1 MIKDGYDVKRVHKVS
16 VITIFGI
23 IFLSCLQSLLGGFS
37 VFLKFVT
44 PAAIILFITL
54 FNYFLPIKDYIKG
67 CIFSMVPAI
76 VIIAFFYLDG
86 FSLDGHYILF
96 CAVALTSLY
105 FNKRILIVN
114 ASIIDVLFITVFL
127 LSPDSIMGSDNNL
140 QSFTNTVIVL
150 NGTIA
155 LLYLLTKW
163 GRKLIDDSCQK
174 QLQAEEL
181 LVKLQATFSNVE
193 RSTGVLED
201 SITKLYGNINT
212 IKEESQ
218 NITESMND
226 MAKSIQ
232 EEATS
237 TYTVNETMVNS
248 LEIAKETLDIS
259 KGVINKTDELNH
271 TFSEGWNQIE
281 QMHNQMSIIGSS
293 ITTAN
298 STVAEL
304 QTSMKTIND
313 LLADIASIASQT
325 NLLALNAAI
334 ESARAG
340 EHGKGF
346 AVVADEVGK
355 LAEQSAKIAAN
366 IAQVTAGLFNKCQE
380 ASEKVS
386 NGEVVSREGQE
397 LINNISSYFNYLKQ
411 SFGDTNNE
419 ISKGMEKI
427 KNVTHLF
434 TDSQCQI
441 QNVANI
447 SQQNAAATE
456 EVLATTENENKE
468 IQEIYNSIN
477 TIKGL
482 SGQLM
487 DMISK

>member
-16 VITIFGI
+16 VITTFSI

-37 VFLKFVT
+37 VFIEFVT
-44 PAAIILFITL
+44 PAAIILAITL
-54 FNYFLPIKDYIKG
+54 INYFLPIKDYVKG
-67 CIFSMVPAI
+67 CIFSLVPAI
-76 VIIAFFYLDG
+76 VIIAFFYIDG

-96 CAVALTSLY
+96 CAIALASLY
-105 FNKRILIVN
+105 FNKKILIIN
-114 ASIIDVLFITVFL
+114 AAIIDVSFITVFL
-127 LSPDSIMGSDNNL
+127 LTPDRIMGSDNNL
-140 QSFTNTVIVL
+140 QSFTSTVIVL

-163 GRKLIDDSCQK
+163 GRKLIDDSYQK

-181 LVKLQATFSNVE
+181 LAKLQATFNEVE
-193 RSTGVLED
+193 HSTGVLED
-201 SITKLYGNINT
+201 SISKLYGNISA

-218 NITESMND
+218 NITASMND
-226 MAKSIQ
+226 MANSIQ

-237 TYTVNETMVNS
+237 TNTINESMFNS

-259 KGVINKTDELNH
+259 KGIISKTDELNQ
-271 TFSEGWNQIE
+271 TFVEGWSQIE
-281 QMHNQMSIIGSS
+281 QMHDQMSIIGSS

-298 STVAEL
+298 STVTEL
-304 QTSMKTIND
+304 QSSMKTIND
-313 LLADIASIASQT
+313 LLADITNIASQT

-340 EHGKGF
+340 EQGKGF
-346 AVVADEVGK
+346 SVVADEVRK

-366 IAQVTAGLFNKCQE
+366 ITQVTTGIFNKCRE

-386 NGEVVSREGQE
+386 NGEIVAKEGQE
-397 LINNISSYFNYLKQ
+397 LIKSISNYFNYFKQ
-411 SFGDTNNE
+411 SFGDTNSE
-419 ISKGMEKI
+419 ISRGMEKI
-427 KNVTHLF
+427 ENVTDLF
-434 TDSQCQI
+434 TSTQRQI
-441 QNVANI
+441 QNMADI

-468 IQEIYNSIN
+468 LQEIFMSIN
-477 TIKGL
+477 TIKEL

-487 DMISK
+487 AIVKK